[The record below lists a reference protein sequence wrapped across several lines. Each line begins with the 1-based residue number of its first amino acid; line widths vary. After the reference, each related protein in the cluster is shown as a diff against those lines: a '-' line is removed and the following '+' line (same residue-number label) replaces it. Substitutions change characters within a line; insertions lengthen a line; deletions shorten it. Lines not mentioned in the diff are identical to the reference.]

1 MTLKLKTKPIPQG
14 VINMGLTHV
23 VVKLIN
29 SDSAEKYEAD
39 FLVDTGAYH
48 PMAPAAELKKIGI
61 HPLGRDLYELANGEL
76 QEFEYGSA
84 DLNFMGQ
91 TIGTRILFGPDDSQP
106 ILGALAL
113 QGAGFIVDLKN
124 ETVRKLEPLPLK

>member
-1 MTLKLKTKPIPQG
+1 
-14 VINMGLTHV
+14 MGLTHV

-48 PMAPAAELKKIGI
+48 AMAPAAELKRIGI
-61 HPLGRDLYELANGEL
+61 QPLGRNLYELANGEL
-76 QEFEYGSA
+76 QEYEYGNA
-84 DLNFMGQ
+84 ELRFMDEI
-91 TIGTRILFGPDDSQP
+91 IGTRILFGPDNSKP

-113 QGAGFIVDLKN
+113 QGAGFIVDPSN
-124 ETVRKLEPLPLK
+124 ERLRKLESLPLK